1 MKNILI
7 IDDDEEMC
15 LEISEILCDEGF
27 TVHCANDGKKGLEIL
42 ENNTFDLLLLDLKI
56 PGLTGFQILKKL
68 HAKNKKVN
76 IFVLT
81 GRPYIK
87 NLPRELTDEE
97 KEEEEILKLA
107 DQVIQK
113 PFKITYLIQQ
123 IKQI

>member
-1 MKNILI
+1 MKNILM

-15 LEISEILCDEGF
+15 LEISEILQDEGF
-27 TVHCANDGKKGLEIL
+27 QIHFANDGIKGLQIL
-42 ENNTFDLLLLDLKI
+42 ENDTFDLLLLDLKI
-56 PGLTGFQILKKL
+56 PGLTGFEILRKL
-68 HAKNKKVN
+68 RIKNNKIK

-97 KEEEEILKLA
+97 KNEEEILKLA

-113 PFKITYLIQQ
+113 PFKITHLLQQ